1 MFNHS
6 CDPNVDW
13 RHDEHNSTVT
23 LFATRDITV
32 GEEMCISYIKGA
44 DMGRRE
50 RQRSLMTWLG
60 MDCACQRCV
69 DETAAEEKVFE
80 DGRKEDGVVDERVV
94 LGKPID
100 LER

>member
-1 MFNHS
+1 
-6 CDPNVDW
+6 VDW

-23 LFATRDITV
+23 LFATRDISV

-69 DETAAEEKVFE
+69 EETFIE
-80 DGRKEDGVVDERVV
+80 DAGKEDGEVE
-94 LGKPID
+94 
-100 LER
+100 